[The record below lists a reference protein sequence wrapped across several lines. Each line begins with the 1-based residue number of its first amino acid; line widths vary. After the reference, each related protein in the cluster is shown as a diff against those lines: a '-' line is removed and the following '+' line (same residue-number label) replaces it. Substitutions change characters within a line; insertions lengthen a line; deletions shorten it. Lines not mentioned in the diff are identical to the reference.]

1 MGRDI
6 GLLFVPQFTALLSP
20 ISYPC
25 FSHGQR
31 IPKHCRGDSPLEAVV
46 DSSCCCG
53 SITKSCLTLWP
64 HGLQHTRLP
73 CTLLSPRVCSDSCPL
88 SWWCSLT
95 ISSSAVPFS
104 FCLQSFPVSRS
115 FSISQFFVLGSQSI
129 RASASASVLLV
140 NVQGWFPLG
149 LTGLRS
155 LLSKDSQGSST
166 APQFKNINS
175 WVLSLTYG
183 STLTS
188 VHYYWKNHSFGYM
201 ELCLLSDVF
210 AF

>member
-6 GLLFVPQFTALLSP
+6 GLLFVPQFTTLLSP

-31 IPKHCRGDSPLEAVV
+31 TPKHCRGDSPLEAVV

-64 HGLQHTRLP
+64 HGLQHTRFP
-73 CTLLSPRVCSDSCPL
+73 YTLLSPRVCSDSCPL

-104 FCLQSFPVSRS
+104 FCLQSFPVSRPFAVS
-115 FSISQFFVLGSQSI
+115 LFFTSGSQTIGACGVSLKKTF
-129 RASASASVLLV
+129 SNSCLWLLA
-140 NVQGWFPLG
+140 LC
-149 LTGLRS
+149 
-155 LLSKDSQGSST
+155 
-166 APQFKNINS
+166 
-175 WVLSLTYG
+175 YG
-183 STLTS
+183 IYFNNYAERHT
-188 VHYYWKNHSFGYM
+188 VI
-201 ELCLLSDVF
+201 EC
-210 AF
+210 